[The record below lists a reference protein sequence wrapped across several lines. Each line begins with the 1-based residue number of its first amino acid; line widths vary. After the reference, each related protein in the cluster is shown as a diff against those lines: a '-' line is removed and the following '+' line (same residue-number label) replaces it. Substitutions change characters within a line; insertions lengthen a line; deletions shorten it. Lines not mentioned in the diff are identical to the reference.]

1 MVGTLTPEQIE
12 TYAATLRER
21 SAAAAARR
29 RERQARAW
37 VLAREAA
44 GLLRARFGASGVR
57 VFGSLADGEHFT
69 ERSDIDMAA
78 GGLTPTTHLEALGAL
93 LGLSPEF
100 EFDLVDLDSC
110 PPGLRAAVE
119 RSGVPL

>member
-1 MVGTLTPEQIE
+1 MVRTLTPEQIE

-21 SAAAAARR
+21 SAEAARLR

-44 GLLRARFGASGVR
+44 ELLRARFGASGVR
-57 VFGSLADGEHFT
+57 VFGSLGDGEHFT

-78 GGLTPTTHLEALGAL
+78 GGLTPVTHLEALGSL

-110 PPGLRAAVE
+110 PPGLRDAIE
-119 RSGVPL
+119 RSGVSL

>member
-1 MVGTLTPEQIE
+1 MVLPDVPLVVPVRNAHCLPGSENAACGERRFADGPRQTASTMVRTLTPEQIE

-21 SAAAAARR
+21 SAEAARLR

-44 GLLRARFGASGVR
+44 ELLRARFGASGVR
-57 VFGSLADGEHFT
+57 VFGSLGDGEHFT

-78 GGLTPTTHLEALGAL
+78 G
-93 LGLSPEF
+93 
-100 EFDLVDLDSC
+100 
-110 PPGLRAAVE
+110 
-119 RSGVPL
+119 RS